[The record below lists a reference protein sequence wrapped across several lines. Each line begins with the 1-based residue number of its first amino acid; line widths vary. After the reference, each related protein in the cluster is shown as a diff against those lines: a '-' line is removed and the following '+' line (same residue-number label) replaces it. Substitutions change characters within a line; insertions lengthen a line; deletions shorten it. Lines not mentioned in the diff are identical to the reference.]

1 MPTKRNLHEQL
12 ADKITAHQITLE
24 RLKAGEKASVI
35 AMLQDLEKSLVAE
48 LTKLDVTG
56 PASRYHAA
64 RLAKLLQFAKETTR
78 EAYRGVKTEH
88 AEALRGL
95 AGLESDFV
103 REAVKNVIGVDLMT
117 VTLSPETLKVLAS
130 DTLIQKAPSAEWWSR
145 QAGDTLQ
152 RFTDNMREGVL
163 RGEPTTELV
172 RRVRGRREAQFT
184 DGIMQ
189 TSYRNAEALVRTSV
203 QTVANE
209 ARAETYAANDD
220 VINGTQWLA
229 TLDTRTTAI
238 CVALDGKVWDKDFKP
253 IGHKHKFPGPTA
265 HWNCRSTQI
274 PVMKSFEELMGKG
287 ETRTLLE
294 QASAQRKDMLRASM
308 DGQVAGV
315 DTFDDFLKRKDSGFQ
330 DQLLGRERAKLWR
343 DGKITANDLTNQDN
357 RPLTVKQLQALAAK
371 RAGGGE

>member
-24 RLKAGEKASVI
+24 RLKAGERDAVV
-35 AMLQDLEKSLVAE
+35 AMLRDLEKSLIAE
-48 LTKLDVTG
+48 LTKIDVTG

-64 RLAKLLQFAKETTR
+64 RLAKLLEFAKETTR
-78 EAYRGVKTEH
+78 SAYRDVKLTH

-95 AGLESDFV
+95 ASLEDDFM
-103 REAVKNVIGVDLMT
+103 RGAVNSVIGVDLMT
-117 VTLSPETLKVLAS
+117 VSLSAETLKTLAA

-152 RFTDNMREGVL
+152 RFTDHMRDGVL
-163 RGEPTTELV
+163 RGESTTELV
-172 RRVRGRREAQFT
+172 RRVRGRRENFFN

-209 ARAETYAANDD
+209 ARLETYAANED
-220 VINGTQWLA
+220 VLNGTQWVA
-229 TLDTRTTAI
+229 TLDRRTTAI
-238 CVALDGKVWDKDFKP
+238 CIALDGKVWDKQLKP
-253 IGHKHKFPGPTA
+253 VGHKHKFPGPTA
-265 HWNCRSTQI
+265 HWGCRSTQI
-274 PVMKSFEELMGKG
+274 PVMKSFEELMGKA
-287 ETRTLLE
+287 ETRSLLE

-315 DTFDDFLKRKDSGFQ
+315 DTFDDFLKRKDDGFQ
-330 DQLLGRERAKLWR
+330 NKLLGPERAQLWR

-357 RPLTVKQLQALAAK
+357 RPLTVKQLEALVK
-371 RAGGGE
+371 RRGR